1 MPYSRAAIID
11 HVGVMTLLEL
21 DDNRE
26 TQLNFSR
33 VERKDVW
40 AVSWAKDN
48 PLLLALMEKT
58 RMYIFRGNDPEEPIS
73 CSGYICT
80 FEDLEITSVLL
91 DDIISCGEVQN
102 ASHIIQLRVKSLRD
116 TDDLLEHVGLEDAK
130 QFIEDN
136 PHPRLWRLLAESAL
150 KKLELDTAENAFVRC
165 ANYPGIKLIKRLRNI
180 NSQILQRA
188 EIAAFYGEFDEA
200 EKLYMDADRR

>member
-1 MPYSRAAIID
+1 
-11 HVGVMTLLEL
+11 MTLLEL
-21 DDNRE
+21 DAERE
-26 TQLNFSR
+26 TQLNFNR

-40 AVSWAKDN
+40 AVCWASDN

-73 CSGYICT
+73 CSGYICC

-91 DDIISCGEVQN
+91 DDIISGDETQN
-102 ASHIIQLRVKSLRD
+102 PISHIVQLRVKSLRD
-116 TDDLLEHVGLEDAK
+116 TDDLLQHVGLEDAK

-136 PHPRLWRLLAESAL
+136 PHPRLWRLLAEAAL
-150 KKLELDTAENAFVRC
+150 KKLELDMAENAFVRC
-165 ANYPGIKLIKRLRNI
+165 SNYPGIQLIKRLRNI
-180 NSQILQRA
+180 SSDILQKA
-188 EIAAFYGEFDEA
+188 EVAAFYGEFEEA